1 MKVII
6 AGGRNYMLTEND
18 FSKLEY
24 LATKYGFSE
33 IVSGGC
39 SGADKGGEIFARKH
53 NLKLKIFPADW
64 KKHGRKKYIEAVLR
78 KSSQLQLVT
87 EIGPFGNS
95 LSEQKKHLKT

>member
-1 MKVII
+1 
-6 AGGRNYMLTEND
+6 MLTEND

-64 KKHGRKKYIEAVLR
+64 KKHGRSAGPIRNREMAEYADALVVFPGGRGTSSMIQIAR
-78 KSSQLQLVT
+78 KAGLM
-87 EIGPFGNS
+87 IFIKRNS
-95 LSEQKKHLKT
+95 